1 VPGDKFI
8 FAAHLK
14 TGFAPLGRGTFL
26 CSAKEKYPKERR
38 SWRLVPHFQCGI
50 PCASRQFGR
59 SPNSQDLPRLSASKS
74 SSDRAARLLPNWLRC
89 SAAPTGIQL
98 SLAVVLKISRARSL
112 PVIPAQAAPAA
123 FDMGK
128 CSEMSPQ
135 TPSGAAEHH
144 RENRIK
150 LAPCLSVIERSE
162 IASCASAGFTEKRR
176 VSGHKSQ
183 IYARTSHRVPFSLGT
198 FSWASKRKYLAQ
210 GGETQC

>member
-1 VPGDKFI
+1 VKFSSCGASSTV
-8 FAAHLK
+8 FR
-14 TGFAPLGRGTFL
+14 PLGRGTFL
-26 CSAKEKYPKERR
+26 CSAIEKYPKERR

-50 PCASRQFGR
+50 PCASRQFGC
-59 SPNSQDLPRLSASKS
+59 S
-74 SSDRAARLLPNWLRC
+74 PNWLRC

-98 SLAVVLKISRARSL
+98 SLAVVLKSSRARSL
-112 PVIPAQAAPAA
+112 PVIPEQAAPAA
-123 FDMGK
+123 FDKGK
-128 CSEMSPQ
+128 GSEMSPQ

-210 GGETQC
+210 GGETRPQMPREDKLATRHSKPLTRYFIY

>member
-1 VPGDKFI
+1 MKFSSCG
-8 FAAHLK
+8 ASS
-14 TGFAPLGRGTFL
+14 TVSRPLGRGTFL

-74 SSDRAARLLPNWLRC
+74 SSDRAARLLPNWLQC

-98 SLAVVLKISRARSL
+98 SLAVVLKSSRARSL
-112 PVIPAQAAPAA
+112 PVIPAQAAPTA
-123 FDMGK
+123 FDKGK
-128 CSEMSPQ
+128 GSEMSPQ

-162 IASCASAGFTEKRR
+162 IASCASAGFTEKCR
-176 VSGHKSQ
+176 VSGN
-183 IYARTSHRVPFSLGT
+183 
-198 FSWASKRKYLAQ
+198 ASP
-210 GGETQC
+210 